1 MLKRI
6 LFLFALAFMAS
17 PLLFAQIT
25 TSSIDGT
32 VKGSTDE
39 PLVGATVVAT
49 HLPTGTRYATT
60 SRGGGVFNIQNMR
73 SGGPY
78 LIEIT
83 FVGHEPGKY
92 ENIFLQLAESFSLNY
107 WSV

>member
-6 LFLFALAFMAS
+6 LFLFVLAFMAS
-17 PLLFAQIT
+17 PFLFAQIT
-25 TSSIDGT
+25 SSAIDGKVT
-32 VKGSTDE
+32 GSSDE
-39 PLVGATVVAT
+39 PLVGATIVAT
-49 HLPTGTRYATT
+49 HQPTGTRYSTV

-83 FVGHEPGKY
+83 FV
-92 ENIFLQLAESFSLNY
+92 
-107 WSV
+107 